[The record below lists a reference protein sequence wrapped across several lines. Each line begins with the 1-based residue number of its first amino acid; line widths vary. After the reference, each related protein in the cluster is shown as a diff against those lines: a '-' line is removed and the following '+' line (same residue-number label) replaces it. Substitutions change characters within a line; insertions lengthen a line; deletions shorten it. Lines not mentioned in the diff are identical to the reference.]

1 MNIKAVILFL
11 YLQTIILYTII
22 YNIFNLIQLN
32 IYLNIYDI
40 YINLLVNK
48 LIYINKYKEII
59 INYLRLNIFNLI
71 NYKYNSNNILGNKV
85 IAHTQFNLEE
95 LDFIKLRKSGL
106 NKAQMEEALIQDK
119 LYKRYRDFFSYT
131 NRLYI
136 FNNLYYLYINYINN
150 NYY

>member
-1 MNIKAVILFL
+1 ML
-11 YLQTIILYTII
+11 
-22 YNIFNLIQLN
+22 
-32 IYLNIYDI
+32 YDI